1 MADGCKYLF
10 EIVYL
15 ILLSLRDDLFETGRG
30 GRPADNGA
38 MILPAAISCG
48 KGKTG
53 RCRAGGKVVFSLFAF
68 HIEMA
73 GAASG

>member
-1 MADGCKYLF
+1 MAGGCRYLF

-30 GRPADNGA
+30 GRPADNGGDDPA
-38 MILPAAISCG
+38 GGDQLRQGENRALP
-48 KGKTG
+48 G
-53 RCRAGGKVVFSLFAF
+53 RGKVVFSLFAF